1 MIKRNFSCPNE
12 VHFVV
17 CIFFLFLLFVVI
29 QGKRVRKEFLS
40 ERFSWGLKVV
50 KEAIGIS
57 FSSYSAIRNF

>member
-12 VHFVV
+12 VHFFF
-17 CIFFLFLLFVVI
+17 CIFFFLLFVVI
-29 QGKRVRKEFLS
+29 QGKRVSKEFLF